1 MKVENEFLPVYYHA
15 EREMSVPRIG
25 QLFKLN
31 GALETV
37 DWYGRG
43 PWENYADRKTSAL
56 VGRYR
61 MLVKEL
67 AYAYVR
73 PQENGYR
80 TDVRE
85 LTLSSPEGN
94 GM

>member
-61 MLVKEL
+61 MLGVCVCTSAGK
-67 AYAYVR
+67 R
-73 PQENGYR
+73 
-80 TDVRE
+80 
-85 LTLSSPEGN
+85 LSDGCA
-94 GM
+94 